1 MVSQNLSIQKI
12 SKAKQLIVV
21 TTSNWQ
27 SVTGKLWFF
36 EKDNQNNWLA
46 KKLATTVVVGKNG
59 IAWADSIYQ
68 SLADADLKKE
78 GDSKSPAGIF
88 DIGKTFGFANI
99 LAVEYVQLKTGI
111 ECVDDSNS
119 KYYNQIVNSDLID
132 DKDWLSAENM
142 SEIAIYKYGV
152 EILYNTNP
160 AIAKK
165 GSCIF
170 MHIWKSP
177 TTGTEGCTAMAEDDI
192 RDIQSYLDM
201 NKNPILV
208 QLTQDIY
215 KQVQDDWQLPILY

>member
-1 MVSQNLSIQKI
+1 MVNQNLSIQKI

-27 SVTGKLWFF
+27 SVSGKLWFF

>member
-27 SVTGKLWFF
+27 SVSGKLWFF

>member
-12 SKAKQLIVV
+12 PKAKQLIVV

-27 SVTGKLWFF
+27 SVSGKLWFF

-59 IAWADSIYQ
+59 LAWADSIYQ
-68 SLADADLKKE
+68 SLAYADLKKE

-99 LAVEYVQLKTGI
+99 SAVEYVQIKTGI

-208 QLTQDIY
+208 QLTQDVY
-215 KQVQDDWQLPILY
+215 KQVQNDWQLPILY

>member
-27 SVTGKLWFF
+27 SVSGKLWFF

-59 IAWADSIYQ
+59 LAWADSIYQ
-68 SLADADLKKE
+68 RADDDLKKE

-99 LAVEYVQLKTGI
+99 SAVEYVQLKTGI

-119 KYYNQIVNSDLID
+119 KYYNQIVNSNLID

-177 TTGTEGCTAMAEDDI
+177 TTGTEGCTAMVEDDI

-215 KQVQDDWQLPILY
+215 KQVQDDWHLPILY